1 MAFLLTR
8 ATALLTAMMMTAPAS
23 MAGATGIGDCPLD
36 RVTFVDSKSGRQ
48 FVAKRVAE
56 RSAYM
61 CKNDFK
67 KELWAPAKAPAGCEY
82 IYGETFVEGSLDGK
96 KVLAVFAA
104 STGSVPCCNWYSYGE
119 KEAQGEAKNAKW
131 LKHAKVPTMSSLGDS
146 PSMAS
151 EIQDK
156 GPLGDGEFIGT
167 TCRTTD

>member
-61 CKNDFK
+61 CKNDSK

-82 IYGETFVEGSLDGK
+82 IYG
-96 KVLAVFAA
+96 
-104 STGSVPCCNWYSYGE
+104 PCCNWYSYGE